1 MWTCEVH
8 VLLWKFIFVYFF
20 RHSYTESNLWGSNW
34 LRQIHHQYRYFNV
47 RLLYHFYGN
56 IYNFSQGIYTVSPY
70 IQTFKFQT
78 LQDANTCSTTIRPE
92 WNFILSFVSYCWRS
106 YSSTISQLLSLL
118 ASTLDA
124 SPCMPLLVLYFS
136 RSCTEGLEMFSSLFV
151 FVFNVLFVWKLLL
164 TYHSTVL

>member
-8 VLLWKFIFVYFF
+8 VLLWKFIYVCFF
-20 RHSYTESNLWGSNW
+20 RHSYTESNLRGSNW

-47 RLLYHFYGN
+47 ILLYHFYGN
-56 IYNFSQGIYTVSPY
+56 VYNSSQGIYTVSPY
-70 IQTFKFQT
+70 IQTFKFRT
-78 LQDANTCSTTIRPE
+78 LQDANTCSATIRPE
-92 WNFILSFVSYCWRS
+92 WNFILSFVSYCWRY

-124 SPCMPLLVLYFS
+124 SPCMPVLVLYFS
-136 RSCTEGLEMFSSLFV
+136 RSSTEGLEMFSSLFV